1 MNERIKERMNRYKAD
16 IHLVSRVERCEIEDV
31 LRLLGTCEER
41 LLSAVFNSSLF
52 YIFIK
57 S

>member
-1 MNERIKERMNRYKAD
+1 MKEKINWKRKWYKAD
-16 IHLVSRVERCEIEDV
+16 IYLVSRVERCEIEDV
-31 LRLLGTCEER
+31 LRLLGTCKER

>member
-1 MNERIKERMNRYKAD
+1 MKEKINWKRKWYKAD
-16 IHLVSRVERCEIEDV
+16 IYLVSRVERCEIKDV
-31 LRLLGTCEER
+31 LRLLGTCKER